1 MLDTHGSGAI
11 VSILENKGKR
21 YLLIVNRSLKD
32 IMQCTFFADSS
43 VKRVLKDGS
52 LVNADKYTPTLNVQ
66 PGDILIYLL

>member
-1 MLDTHGSGAI
+1 M
-11 VSILENKGKR
+11 
-21 YLLIVNRSLKD
+21 Y
-32 IMQCTFFADSS
+32 FFADSS